1 MSDAE
6 QQQTQDVEPKAED
19 ANAPINIK
27 VSRTVQ
33 RQAEG
38 SWPPRKFSPA
48 RELTAVFHR
57 GRAGHDTDRRR
68 GLLQDQEEYEAEQTA
83 RRVRQQGRQ
92 GCEQHP
98 VSLLLL
104 CLDYASMQLCVA
116 RLESDHPSDV
126 AEIARS
132 VGCEDCSASTLAT
145 PGGSA

>member
-57 GRAGHDTDRRR
+57 GRAGHDTDRRL
-68 GLLQDQEEYEAEQTA
+68 GLLQDQEEYEAEQAA

-98 VSLLLL
+98 VSLSLF
-104 CLDYASMQLCVA
+104 CLDYTFMQLRVA
-116 RLESDHPSDV
+116 CLGFDYSSDV

-132 VGCEDCSASTLAT
+132 VGCEHCGASTLAT
-145 PGGSA
+145 SGRSA